1 VPMTPR
7 SVVVFALTGIILTAL
22 GIRTG
27 VAALSPLATTIEL
40 DVPLVGLPLGALG
53 MIPPLAFSLAA
64 AFSPWL
70 ARKVSIEGAAVV
82 VAGLAIIAH
91 LWRGFSPNYASLF
104 VATIVLMLSAGV
116 GNVILPALV
125 KLYAPRAV
133 GAMTA
138 AYATAM
144 SVSATAPAIAGVW
157 MADAFGWRLSLATW
171 ALISFVGAIPWLIV
185 IPFAK
190 RRGIAEAELN
200 ATLPIPLTA
209 VPLSRSPTALSIMV
223 IFGVSGATAYTAFS
237 LLPLMLADLA
247 GLGREEAALALG
259 LFSVVGLPLSLLIP
273 PMAVKP
279 GRAGMLVAVAILT
292 GLVGWSGLLFFP
304 EVWLYGWVILLSIA
318 PMTFHMSLSL
328 IGQRTKNHFSALQ
341 LSGYVNRAGYLFA
354 AIGPLLVGLGYQLT
368 GGWEIS
374 IVALLIL
381 TLLQIPAMWILHRER
396 LVDDELREA
405 RP

>member
-1 VPMTPR
+1 MPLTPR

-70 ARKVSIEGAAVV
+70 ARRVGIEGAAVV
-82 VAGLAIIAH
+82 VAVLAIIAH

-104 VATIVLMLSAGV
+104 IATTVLMLSSGI

-133 GAMTA
+133 GAVTA

-144 SVSATAPAIAGVW
+144 AISATAPTVAGVW
-157 MADAFGWRLSLATW
+157 LADAFGWRLSLATW
-171 ALISFVGAIPWLIV
+171 ALVSFVGAVPWLIV

-200 ATLPIPLTA
+200 ATLPIPLAA
-209 VPLSRSPTALSIMV
+209 VSLSRSPTALSIMV
-223 IFGVSGATAYTAFS
+223 IFGVAGATAYTAFS
-237 LLPLMLADLA
+237 LLPLILSDVS
-247 GLGREEAALALG
+247 GVGRTEAALALG
-259 LFSVVGLPLSLLIP
+259 LFSIMGLPLSLLIP
-273 PMAVKP
+273 PLAAKP
-279 GRAGMLVAVAILT
+279 GRAGLLVGFAILN
-292 GLVGWSGLLFFP
+292 GVVGWSGLLLFP
-304 EVWLYGWVILLSIA
+304 GTFLYLWVTLLAIA
-318 PMTFHMSLSL
+318 PLSFHLSLTL

-374 IVALLIL
+374 MIALVVLS
-381 TLLQIPAMWILHRER
+381 LLQIPAVWVLRRER
-396 LVDDELREA
+396 IVDDELREA

>member
-1 VPMTPR
+1 MTPR

-209 VPLSRSPTALSIMV
+209 VSLSRSPTALSIMV

-259 LFSVVGLPLSLLIP
+259 LFSIVGLPLSLLIP
-273 PMAVKP
+273 PLAVKP
-279 GRAGMLVAVAILT
+279 GRAGILVAVAILT

-354 AIGPLLVGLGYQLT
+354 AIGPFLVGLGYQLT

-381 TLLQIPAMWILHRER
+381 TLLQIPAMGILHRER

>member
-1 VPMTPR
+1 MPMTPR

-82 VAGLAIIAH
+82 VAGLAIFAH

-144 SVSATAPAIAGVW
+144 AISATAPTIAGVW

-200 ATLPIPLTA
+200 ATLPIPLAA
-209 VPLSRSPTALSIMV
+209 VSLSRSPTALSVMV

-237 LLPLMLADLA
+237 LLPLILTDIA
-247 GLGREEAALALG
+247 GLGRTEAALALG
-259 LFSVVGLPLSLLIP
+259 LFSIMGLPLSLLIP
-273 PMAVKP
+273 PLAVKP
-279 GRAGMLVAVAILT
+279 GRAGILVGVAIIA
-292 GLVGWSGLLFFP
+292 GVVGWSGLLLFP
-304 EVWLYGWVILLSIA
+304 ESWLYVWVTLLAIA
-318 PMTFHMSLSL
+318 PMTFHLSLTL

-368 GGWEIS
+368 GGWEVS
-374 IVALLIL
+374 IIALIVLS
-381 TLLQIPAMWILHRER
+381 LLQIPAVWVLRRER

-405 RP
+405 KP

>member
-1 VPMTPR
+1 MPLTPR

-70 ARKVSIEGAAVV
+70 ARRVGIEGAAVV
-82 VAGLAIIAH
+82 VAVLAIIAH

-104 VATIVLMLSAGV
+104 IATTVLMLSSGI

-133 GAMTA
+133 GAVTA

-144 SVSATAPAIAGVW
+144 AISATAPTVAGVW
-157 MADAFGWRLSLATW
+157 LADAFGWRLSLATW
-171 ALISFVGAIPWLIV
+171 ALVSFVGAVPWLIV

-200 ATLPIPLTA
+200 ATLPIPLAA
-209 VPLSRSPTALSIMV
+209 VSLSRSPTALSIMV
-223 IFGVSGATAYTAFS
+223 IFGVAGATAYTAFS
-237 LLPLMLADLA
+237 LLPLILSDVS
-247 GLGREEAALALG
+247 GVGRTEAALALG
-259 LFSVVGLPLSLLIP
+259 LFSIMGLPLSLLIP
-273 PMAVKP
+273 PLAAKP
-279 GRAGMLVAVAILT
+279 GRAGLLVGFAILN
-292 GLVGWSGLLFFP
+292 GVVGWSGLLLFP
-304 EVWLYGWVILLSIA
+304 GTFLYLWVTLLAIA
-318 PMTFHMSLSL
+318 PLSFHLSLTL

-374 IVALLIL
+374 MIALVIL
-381 TLLQIPAMWILHRER
+381 SLLQIPAVWVLRRER
-396 LVDDELREA
+396 IVDDELREA

>member
-1 VPMTPR
+1 MPMTPR

-70 ARKVSIEGAAVV
+70 ARRVGIEGAAVV
-82 VAGLAIIAH
+82 VAVLAIIAH

-104 VATIVLMLSAGV
+104 IATIVLMLSSGI

-133 GAMTA
+133 GAVTA

-144 SVSATAPAIAGVW
+144 AISATAPTVAGVW
-157 MADAFGWRLSLATW
+157 LADAYGWRLSLATW
-171 ALISFVGAIPWLIV
+171 ALVSFVGALPWLIV

-200 ATLPIPLTA
+200 ATLPIPLAA
-209 VPLSRSPTALSIMV
+209 VSLSRSPTALSIML
-223 IFGVSGATAYTAFS
+223 IFGVAGATAYTAFS
-237 LLPLMLADLA
+237 LLPLILSDVS
-247 GLGREEAALALG
+247 GLGRTEAALALG
-259 LFSVVGLPLSLLIP
+259 LFSIMGLPLSLLIP
-273 PMAVKP
+273 PLAVKP
-279 GRAGMLVAVAILT
+279 GRAGLLVGFAILN
-292 GLVGWSGLLFFP
+292 GVVGWSGLLLFP
-304 EVWLYGWVILLSIA
+304 DTLLYLWVTLLAIA
-318 PMTFHMSLSL
+318 PLTFHLSLTL

-374 IVALLIL
+374 MMALVALS
-381 TLLQIPAMWILHRER
+381 LLQIPAVWILRRER
-396 LVDDELREA
+396 LVDDELREP

>member
-1 VPMTPR
+1 MPLTPR

-22 GIRTG
+22 SIRTG

-40 DVPLVGLPLGALG
+40 DIPLVGLPLGALG

-70 ARKVSIEGAAVV
+70 ARKVTIEGAAVV

-104 VATIVLMLSAGV
+104 VATIVLMLSSGI

-144 SVSATAPAIAGVW
+144 AISATAPTVAGVW

-171 ALISFVGAIPWLIV
+171 ALISFVGAIPWLVV

-200 ATLPIPLTA
+200 ATLPIPLAA
-209 VPLSRSPTALSIMV
+209 VSLSRSPTALSIMV

-237 LLPLMLADLA
+237 LLPLMLSDIG
-247 GLGREEAALALG
+247 GLGRTEAALALG
-259 LFSVVGLPLSLLIP
+259 LFSIMGLPLSLLIP
-273 PMAVKP
+273 PFAVKP
-279 GRAGMLVAVAILT
+279 GRAGLLVGVAILT
-292 GLVGWSGLLFFP
+292 GVVGWSGLLLFP
-304 EVWLYGWVILLSIA
+304 GTLLYLWVTLLAIA
-318 PMTFHMSLSL
+318 PMTFHLSLTL

-354 AIGPLLVGLGYQLT
+354 AVGPLLVGLGYQLT

-374 IVALLIL
+374 IIALIVLS
-381 TLLQIPAMWILHRER
+381 LLQIPAVWVLSRER

>member
-1 VPMTPR
+1 MPMTPR

-82 VAGLAIIAH
+82 VAGLAIVAH

-171 ALISFVGAIPWLIV
+171 ALISFVGAIPWLVV

-223 IFGVSGATAYTAFS
+223 IFGVSGATAYTVFS

-273 PMAVKP
+273 PLAVKP
-279 GRAGMLVAVAILT
+279 GRAGILVAVAILT

-354 AIGPLLVGLGYQLT
+354 AIGPFLVGLGYQLT

-374 IVALLIL
+374 IFALLIL

>member
-1 VPMTPR
+1 MPLTPR

-22 GIRTG
+22 SIRTG

-40 DVPLVGLPLGALG
+40 DIPLVGLPLGALG

-70 ARKVSIEGAAVV
+70 ARKVTIEGAAVV

-104 VATIVLMLSAGV
+104 VATIVLMLSSGI

-144 SVSATAPAIAGVW
+144 AISATAPTVAGVW

-171 ALISFVGAIPWLIV
+171 ALISFVGAIPWLVV

-200 ATLPIPLTA
+200 ATLPIPLAA
-209 VPLSRSPTALSIMV
+209 VSLSRSPTALSIMV

-237 LLPLMLADLA
+237 LLPLMLSDIG
-247 GLGREEAALALG
+247 GLGRTEAALALG
-259 LFSVVGLPLSLLIP
+259 LFSIMGLPLSLLIP
-273 PMAVKP
+273 PFAVKP
-279 GRAGMLVAVAILT
+279 GRAGLLVGVAILT
-292 GLVGWSGLLFFP
+292 GVVGWSGLLLIP
-304 EVWLYGWVILLSIA
+304 GTLLYLWVTLLAIA
-318 PMTFHMSLSL
+318 PMTFHLSLTL

-354 AIGPLLVGLGYQLT
+354 AVGPLLVGLGYQLT

-374 IVALLIL
+374 IIALIVLS
-381 TLLQIPAMWILHRER
+381 LLQIPAVWVLSRER

>member
-1 VPMTPR
+1 MPMTPR

-104 VATIVLMLSAGV
+104 VATIVLMLSSGI

-144 SVSATAPAIAGVW
+144 AISATAPTIAGVW

-200 ATLPIPLTA
+200 ATLPIPLAA
-209 VPLSRSPTALSIMV
+209 VSLSRSPTALSVMV

-259 LFSVVGLPLSLLIP
+259 LFSIVGLPLSLLIP
-273 PMAVKP
+273 PLAVKP
-279 GRAGMLVAVAILT
+279 GRAGILVGVAILT

-304 EVWLYGWVILLSIA
+304 EVGLYGWLILLSIA

-354 AIGPLLVGLGYQLT
+354 AIGPFLVGLGYQLT

-381 TLLQIPAMWILHRER
+381 TLLQIPAMGILHRER

-405 RP
+405 KP

>member
-1 VPMTPR
+1 MTPR

-104 VATIVLMLSAGV
+104 VATIVLMLSSGI

-144 SVSATAPAIAGVW
+144 AISATAPTIAGVW

-200 ATLPIPLTA
+200 ATLPIPLAA
-209 VPLSRSPTALSIMV
+209 VSLSRSPTALSVMV

-259 LFSVVGLPLSLLIP
+259 LFSIVGLPLSLLIP
-273 PMAVKP
+273 PLAVKP
-279 GRAGMLVAVAILT
+279 GRAGILVGVAILT

-304 EVWLYGWVILLSIA
+304 EVGLYGWLILLSIA

-354 AIGPLLVGLGYQLT
+354 AIGPFLVGLGYQLT

-381 TLLQIPAMWILHRER
+381 TLLQIPAMGILHRER

-405 RP
+405 KP

>member
-1 VPMTPR
+1 MTPR

-171 ALISFVGAIPWLIV
+171 ALISFMGAIPWLVV

-209 VPLSRSPTALSIMV
+209 VSLSRSPTALSIMV

-259 LFSVVGLPLSLLIP
+259 LFSIVGLPLSLLIP
-273 PMAVKP
+273 PLAVKP
-279 GRAGMLVAVAILT
+279 GRAGILVAVAILT

-354 AIGPLLVGLGYQLT
+354 AIGPFLVGLGYQLT

-381 TLLQIPAMWILHRER
+381 TLLQIPAMGILHRER

>member
-1 VPMTPR
+1 MPMTPR

-209 VPLSRSPTALSIMV
+209 VSLSRSPTALSIMV

-259 LFSVVGLPLSLLIP
+259 LFSIVGLPLSLLIP
-273 PMAVKP
+273 PLAVKP
-279 GRAGMLVAVAILT
+279 GRAGILVAVAILT

-354 AIGPLLVGLGYQLT
+354 AIGPFLVGLGYQLT

-381 TLLQIPAMWILHRER
+381 TLLQIPAMGILHRER

>member
-1 VPMTPR
+1 MPMTPR

-70 ARKVSIEGAAVV
+70 ARRVGIEGAAVV
-82 VAGLAIIAH
+82 VAVLAIIAH

-104 VATIVLMLSAGV
+104 IATIVLTLSSGI

-133 GAMTA
+133 GAVTA

-144 SVSATAPAIAGVW
+144 AISATAPTVAGVW
-157 MADAFGWRLSLATW
+157 LADAFGWRLSLATW
-171 ALISFVGAIPWLIV
+171 ALVSFVGALPWLVV

-200 ATLPIPLTA
+200 ATLPIPLAA
-209 VPLSRSPTALSIMV
+209 VSLSRSPTALSIML
-223 IFGVSGATAYTAFS
+223 IFGVAGATAYTAFS
-237 LLPLMLADLA
+237 LLPLILSDVS
-247 GLGREEAALALG
+247 GLGRTEAALALG
-259 LFSVVGLPLSLLIP
+259 LFSIMGLPLSLLIP
-273 PMAVKP
+273 PLAVKP
-279 GRAGMLVAVAILT
+279 GRAGLLVGFAILN
-292 GLVGWSGLLFFP
+292 GVIGWSGLLLFP
-304 EVWLYGWVILLSIA
+304 DTLLYLWVTLLAIA
-318 PMTFHMSLSL
+318 PLTFHLSLTL

-368 GGWEIS
+368 GGWELSMITL
-374 IVALLIL
+374 VALS
-381 TLLQIPAMWILHRER
+381 LLQIPAVWVLRRER

>member
-1 VPMTPR
+1 MPMTPR

-144 SVSATAPAIAGVW
+144 AVSATAPAIAGVW

-171 ALISFVGAIPWLIV
+171 ALISFVGAIPWLVV

-190 RRGIAEAELN
+190 RRGIAEAELK

-209 VPLSRSPTALSIMV
+209 VSLSRSPTALSIMV

-259 LFSVVGLPLSLLIP
+259 LFSIVGLPLSLLIP
-273 PMAVKP
+273 PLAVKP
-279 GRAGMLVAVAILT
+279 GRAGILVAVAILT

-354 AIGPLLVGLGYQLT
+354 AIGPFLVGLGYQLT

>member
-1 VPMTPR
+1 MPMTPR

-82 VAGLAIIAH
+82 VGGLAIIAH

-104 VATIVLMLSAGV
+104 VATIVLMLSSGI

-144 SVSATAPAIAGVW
+144 AISATAPAVAGVW

-209 VPLSRSPTALSIMV
+209 VSLSRSPTALSIMV

-259 LFSVVGLPLSLLIP
+259 LFSIVGLPLSLLIP
-273 PMAVKP
+273 PLAVKP
-279 GRAGMLVAVAILT
+279 GRAGILVAVAILT

-354 AIGPLLVGLGYQLT
+354 AIGPFLVGLGYQLT

-381 TLLQIPAMWILHRER
+381 TLLQIPAMGILHRER

>member
-1 VPMTPR
+1 MPMTPR

-70 ARKVSIEGAAVV
+70 ARRVGIEGAAVV
-82 VAGLAIIAH
+82 VAVLAIIAH

-104 VATIVLMLSAGV
+104 IATIVLMLSSGI

-133 GAMTA
+133 GAVTA

-144 SVSATAPAIAGVW
+144 AISATAPTVAGVW
-157 MADAFGWRLSLATW
+157 LADAFGWRLSLATW
-171 ALISFVGAIPWLIV
+171 ALVSFVGALPWLIV

-200 ATLPIPLTA
+200 ATLPIPLAA
-209 VPLSRSPTALSIMV
+209 VSLSRSPTALSIML
-223 IFGVSGATAYTAFS
+223 IFGVAGATAYTAFS
-237 LLPLMLADLA
+237 LLPLILSDVS
-247 GLGREEAALALG
+247 GLGRTEAALALG
-259 LFSVVGLPLSLLIP
+259 LFSIMGLPLSLLIP
-273 PMAVKP
+273 PLAVKP
-279 GRAGMLVAVAILT
+279 GRAGLLVGFAILN
-292 GLVGWSGLLFFP
+292 GVVGWSGLLLFP
-304 EVWLYGWVILLSIA
+304 DTLLYLWVTLLAIA
-318 PMTFHMSLSL
+318 PLTFHLSLTL

-374 IVALLIL
+374 MMALVALS
-381 TLLQIPAMWILHRER
+381 LLQIPAVWILRRER
-396 LVDDELREA
+396 LVDDELREP

>member
-1 VPMTPR
+1 MTPR

-171 ALISFVGAIPWLIV
+171 ALISFVGAIPWLVV

-209 VPLSRSPTALSIMV
+209 VSLSRSPTALSIMV

-259 LFSVVGLPLSLLIP
+259 LFSIVGLPLSLLIP
-273 PMAVKP
+273 PLAVKP
-279 GRAGMLVAVAILT
+279 GRAGILVAVAILT

-354 AIGPLLVGLGYQLT
+354 AIGPFLVGLGYQLT

-374 IVALLIL
+374 IFALLIL

>member
-1 VPMTPR
+1 MPLTPR

-70 ARKVSIEGAAVV
+70 ARRVGIEGAAVV
-82 VAGLAIIAH
+82 VAVLAIIAH

-104 VATIVLMLSAGV
+104 IATIVLMLSSGI

-133 GAMTA
+133 GAVTA

-144 SVSATAPAIAGVW
+144 AISATAPTVAGVW
-157 MADAFGWRLSLATW
+157 LADAFGWRLSLATW
-171 ALISFVGAIPWLIV
+171 ALVSFVGAIPWLIV

-200 ATLPIPLTA
+200 ATLPIPLAA
-209 VPLSRSPTALSIMV
+209 VSLSRSPTALSIML
-223 IFGVSGATAYTAFS
+223 IFGVAGATAYTAFS
-237 LLPLMLADLA
+237 LLPLILSDVS
-247 GLGREEAALALG
+247 GLGRTEAALALG
-259 LFSVVGLPLSLLIP
+259 LFSIMGLPLSLLIP
-273 PMAVKP
+273 PLAVKP
-279 GRAGMLVAVAILT
+279 GRAGLLVGFAIVN
-292 GLVGWSGLLFFP
+292 GVVGWSGLLLFP
-304 EVWLYGWVILLSIA
+304 DTLLYLWVTLLAIA
-318 PMTFHMSLSL
+318 PLTFHLSLTL

-374 IVALLIL
+374 MIALVVLS
-381 TLLQIPAMWILHRER
+381 LLQIPAVWVLRRER
-396 LVDDELREA
+396 LVDDELRET

>member
-1 VPMTPR
+1 VPLTPR

-70 ARKVSIEGAAVV
+70 ARKVTIEGAAVV
-82 VAGLAIIAH
+82 VGGLAIIAH

-104 VATIVLMLSAGV
+104 VATIVLMLSAGI

-144 SVSATAPAIAGVW
+144 ALSATAPTVAGVW

-171 ALISFVGAIPWLIV
+171 ALVSFVGAIPWLIV

-200 ATLPIPLTA
+200 ATLPIPLAA
-209 VPLSRSPTALSIMV
+209 VSLARSPTALSIMV
-223 IFGVSGATAYTAFS
+223 IFAIAGATAYTAFS
-237 LLPLMLADLA
+237 LLPLMLSDIA
-247 GLGREEAALALG
+247 GVGRTEAALALG
-259 LFSVVGLPLSLLIP
+259 LFSIMGLPLSLLIP
-273 PMAVKP
+273 PLAVRR
-279 GRAGMLVAVAILT
+279 GSAGILVGVATLT
-292 GLVGWSGLLFFP
+292 GALGWLGLLLFP
-304 EVWLYGWVILLSIA
+304 GVWLYVWVTLLAIS
-318 PMTFHMSLSL
+318 PLSFHLSL
-328 IGQRTKNHFSALQ
+328 TLIGKRTKNHFSALQ
-341 LSGYVNRAGYLFA
+341 LSGYVNRAGYFFA

-374 IVALLIL
+374 IIALVVLSV
-381 TLLQIPAMWILHRER
+381 LQIPAVWVLRRER
-396 LVDDELREA
+396 LVDDELRDA

>member
-1 VPMTPR
+1 VPLTPR

-70 ARKVSIEGAAVV
+70 ARRVGIEGAAVV
-82 VAGLAIIAH
+82 VAVLAIIAH

-104 VATIVLMLSAGV
+104 IATTVLMLSSGI

-133 GAMTA
+133 GAVTA

-144 SVSATAPAIAGVW
+144 AISATAPTVAGVW
-157 MADAFGWRLSLATW
+157 LADAFGWRLSLATW
-171 ALISFVGAIPWLIV
+171 ALVSFVGAVPWLIV

-200 ATLPIPLTA
+200 ATLPIPLAA
-209 VPLSRSPTALSIMV
+209 VSLSRSPTALSIMV
-223 IFGVSGATAYTAFS
+223 IFGVAGATAYTAFS
-237 LLPLMLADLA
+237 LLPLILSDVS
-247 GLGREEAALALG
+247 GVGRTEAALALG
-259 LFSVVGLPLSLLIP
+259 LFSIMGLPLSLLIP
-273 PMAVKP
+273 PLAAKP
-279 GRAGMLVAVAILT
+279 GRAGLLVGFAILN
-292 GLVGWSGLLFFP
+292 GVVGWSGLLLFP
-304 EVWLYGWVILLSIA
+304 GTFLYLWVTLLAIA
-318 PMTFHMSLSL
+318 PLSFHLSLTL

-374 IVALLIL
+374 MIALVIL
-381 TLLQIPAMWILHRER
+381 SLLQIPAVWVLRRER
-396 LVDDELREA
+396 IVDDELREA

>member
-1 VPMTPR
+1 MPMTPR

-70 ARKVSIEGAAVV
+70 ARRVGIEGAAVV
-82 VAGLAIIAH
+82 VAVLAIIAH

-104 VATIVLMLSAGV
+104 IATIVLMLSSGI

-144 SVSATAPAIAGVW
+144 AISATAPTVAGVW
-157 MADAFGWRLSLATW
+157 LADAFGWRLSLATW
-171 ALISFVGAIPWLIV
+171 ALVSFVGAIPWLIV

-200 ATLPIPLTA
+200 ATLPIPLAA
-209 VPLSRSPTALSIMV
+209 VSLSRSPTALSIMV

-237 LLPLMLADLA
+237 LLPLILSDVS
-247 GLGREEAALALG
+247 GLGRTEAALALG
-259 LFSVVGLPLSLLIP
+259 LFSIMGLPLSLLIP
-273 PMAVKP
+273 PLAVKP
-279 GRAGMLVAVAILT
+279 GRAGLLVGFAILN
-292 GLVGWSGLLFFP
+292 GVVGWSGLLLFP
-304 EVWLYGWVILLSIA
+304 DTLLYLWVTLLAIA
-318 PMTFHMSLSL
+318 PLTFHLSLTL

-374 IVALLIL
+374 MLALVVLS
-381 TLLQIPAMWILHRER
+381 LLQIPAVWVLRRER

>member
-1 VPMTPR
+1 MPMTPR

-171 ALISFVGAIPWLIV
+171 ALISFVGAIPWLVV

-209 VPLSRSPTALSIMV
+209 VSLSRSPTALSIMV

-259 LFSVVGLPLSLLIP
+259 LFSIVGLPLSLLIP
-273 PMAVKP
+273 PLAVKP
-279 GRAGMLVAVAILT
+279 GRAGILVAVAILT

-354 AIGPLLVGLGYQLT
+354 AIGPFLVGLGYQLT

-381 TLLQIPAMWILHRER
+381 TLLQIPAMGILHRER

>member
-70 ARKVSIEGAAVV
+70 ARRVGIEGAAVV
-82 VAGLAIIAH
+82 VAVLAIMAH

-104 VATIVLMLSAGV
+104 IATIVLMLSSGI

-133 GAMTA
+133 GAVTA

-144 SVSATAPAIAGVW
+144 AISATAPTVAGVW
-157 MADAFGWRLSLATW
+157 LADAFGWRLSLATW
-171 ALISFVGAIPWLIV
+171 ALVSFVGALPWLVV

-200 ATLPIPLTA
+200 ATLPIPLAA
-209 VPLSRSPTALSIMV
+209 VSLSRSPTALSIML
-223 IFGVSGATAYTAFS
+223 IFGVAGATAYTAFS
-237 LLPLMLADLA
+237 LLPLILSDVS
-247 GLGREEAALALG
+247 GLGRTEAALALG
-259 LFSVVGLPLSLLIP
+259 LFSIMGLPLSLLIP
-273 PMAVKP
+273 PLAVKP
-279 GRAGMLVAVAILT
+279 GRAGLLVGFAILN
-292 GLVGWSGLLFFP
+292 GVVGWSGLLLFP
-304 EVWLYGWVILLSIA
+304 DTLLYLWVTLLAIA
-318 PMTFHMSLSL
+318 PLTFHLSLTL

-354 AIGPLLVGLGYQLT
+354 AIGPLLVGLGYELT

-374 IVALLIL
+374 MMALVVLS
-381 TLLQIPAMWILHRER
+381 LLQIPAVWVLRRER

-405 RP
+405 RS

>member
-1 VPMTPR
+1 MPLTPR

-27 VAALSPLATTIEL
+27 VAALSPLATTIDL
-40 DVPLVGLPLGALG
+40 DVALVGLPLGALG

-70 ARKVSIEGAAVV
+70 ARKVTIEGAAVV

-104 VATIVLMLSAGV
+104 VATIVLMLSSGI

-144 SVSATAPAIAGVW
+144 AISATAPTVAGVW

-200 ATLPIPLTA
+200 ATLPIPLAA
-209 VPLSRSPTALSIMV
+209 VSLSRSPTAVSIMV
-223 IFGVSGATAYTAFS
+223 TFGVSGATAYTAFS
-237 LLPLMLADLA
+237 LLPLILTDIA
-247 GLGREEAALALG
+247 GVGRTEAALALG
-259 LFSVVGLPLSLLIP
+259 LFSIVGLPLSLLIP
-273 PMAVKP
+273 PLAAKP
-279 GRAGMLVAVAILT
+279 GRAGILVGVAIVA
-292 GLVGWSGLLFFP
+292 GVVGWSGLLFFP
-304 EVWLYGWVILLSIA
+304 GFWLYLWVTLVAIA
-318 PMTFHMSLSL
+318 PMTFHLSLTL

-368 GGWEIS
+368 GSWDVS
-374 IVALLIL
+374 IIALVIL
-381 TLLQIPAMWILHRER
+381 SLLQIPAVWVMRRER
-396 LVDDELREA
+396 LVDDELRDA

>member
-1 VPMTPR
+1 MTPR

-171 ALISFVGAIPWLIV
+171 ALISFVGAIPWLVV

-209 VPLSRSPTALSIMV
+209 VSLSRSPTALSIMV

-259 LFSVVGLPLSLLIP
+259 LFSIVGLPLSLLIP
-273 PMAVKP
+273 PLAVKP
-279 GRAGMLVAVAILT
+279 GRAGILVAVAILT

-354 AIGPLLVGLGYQLT
+354 AIGPFLVGLGYQLT

-381 TLLQIPAMWILHRER
+381 TLLQIPAMGILHRER

>member
-1 VPMTPR
+1 MPLTPR

-70 ARKVSIEGAAVV
+70 ARRVGIEGAAVV
-82 VAGLAIIAH
+82 VAVLAIIAH

-104 VATIVLMLSAGV
+104 IATIVLMLSSGI

-133 GAMTA
+133 GAVTA

-144 SVSATAPAIAGVW
+144 AISATAPTVAGVW
-157 MADAFGWRLSLATW
+157 LADAFGWRLSLATW
-171 ALISFVGAIPWLIV
+171 ALVSFVGAIPWLIV

-200 ATLPIPLTA
+200 ATLPIPLAA
-209 VPLSRSPTALSIMV
+209 VSLSRSPTALSIML
-223 IFGVSGATAYTAFS
+223 IFGVAGATAYTAFS
-237 LLPLMLADLA
+237 LLPLILSDVS
-247 GLGREEAALALG
+247 GLGRTEAALALG
-259 LFSVVGLPLSLLIP
+259 LFSIMGLPLSLLIP
-273 PMAVKP
+273 PLAVKP
-279 GRAGMLVAVAILT
+279 GRAGLLVGFAILN
-292 GLVGWSGLLFFP
+292 GVVGWSGLLLFP
-304 EVWLYGWVILLSIA
+304 DTLLYLWVTLLAIA
-318 PMTFHMSLSL
+318 PLTFHLSLTL

-374 IVALLIL
+374 MIALVVLS
-381 TLLQIPAMWILHRER
+381 LLQIPAVWVLRRER
-396 LVDDELREA
+396 LVDDELRET

>member
-1 VPMTPR
+1 MPMTPR

-144 SVSATAPAIAGVW
+144 AVSATAPAIAGVW

-171 ALISFVGAIPWLIV
+171 ALISFVGAIPWLVV

-209 VPLSRSPTALSIMV
+209 VSLSRSPTALSIMV

-259 LFSVVGLPLSLLIP
+259 LFSIVGLPLSLLIP
-273 PMAVKP
+273 PLAVKP
-279 GRAGMLVAVAILT
+279 GRAGILVAVAILT

-354 AIGPLLVGLGYQLT
+354 AIGPFLVGLGYQIT

-374 IVALLIL
+374 IVALLVL
-381 TLLQIPAMWILHRER
+381 TLLQIPAMRILHRER

>member
-1 VPMTPR
+1 MPMTPR

-171 ALISFVGAIPWLIV
+171 ALISFVGAIPWLVV

-209 VPLSRSPTALSIMV
+209 VSLSRSPTALSIMV

-259 LFSVVGLPLSLLIP
+259 LFSIVGLPLSLLIP
-273 PMAVKP
+273 PLAVKP
-279 GRAGMLVAVAILT
+279 GRAGILVAVAILT

-354 AIGPLLVGLGYQLT
+354 AIGPFLVGLGYQLT

-374 IVALLIL
+374 IFALLIL

>member
-1 VPMTPR
+1 MPMTPR

-144 SVSATAPAIAGVW
+144 AISATAPAIAGVW

-209 VPLSRSPTALSIMV
+209 VSLSRSPTALSIMV

-259 LFSVVGLPLSLLIP
+259 LFSIVGLPLSLLIP
-273 PMAVKP
+273 PLAVKP
-279 GRAGMLVAVAILT
+279 GRAGILVAVAILT

-354 AIGPLLVGLGYQLT
+354 AIGPFLVGLGYQLT

-381 TLLQIPAMWILHRER
+381 TLLQIPAMGILHRER

-405 RP
+405 KP

>member
-1 VPMTPR
+1 
-7 SVVVFALTGIILTAL
+7 
-22 GIRTG
+22 
-27 VAALSPLATTIEL
+27 LATTIEL

-171 ALISFVGAIPWLIV
+171 ALISFVGAIPWLVV

-190 RRGIAEAELN
+190 RRGIAEAELK

-209 VPLSRSPTALSIMV
+209 VSLSRSPTALSIMV

-259 LFSVVGLPLSLLIP
+259 LFSIVGLPLSLLIP
-273 PMAVKP
+273 PLAVKP
-279 GRAGMLVAVAILT
+279 GRAGILVAVAILT

-354 AIGPLLVGLGYQLT
+354 AIGPFLVGLGYQLT

-374 IVALLIL
+374 ISALLIL

>member
-1 VPMTPR
+1 MPLTPR

-64 AFSPWL
+64 TFSPWL
-70 ARKVSIEGAAVV
+70 ARRVTIEGAAVV
-82 VAGLAIIAH
+82 VGGLAIIAH

-104 VATIVLMLSAGV
+104 VATIVLMLSAGI

-144 SVSATAPAIAGVW
+144 ALSATAPTVAGVW

-171 ALISFVGAIPWLIV
+171 ALVSFVGAIPWLIV

-200 ATLPIPLTA
+200 ATLPIPLAA
-209 VPLSRSPTALSIMV
+209 VSLARSPTALSIMV
-223 IFGVSGATAYTAFS
+223 IFAVAGATAYTAFS
-237 LLPLMLADLA
+237 LLPLMLSDIA
-247 GLGREEAALALG
+247 GVGRTEAALALG
-259 LFSVVGLPLSLLIP
+259 LFSIVGLPLSLLIP
-273 PMAVKP
+273 PLAVKP
-279 GRAGMLVAVAILT
+279 GRAGILVGIAILT

-304 EVWLYGWVILLSIA
+304 EAWLYGWVILLSIA

-354 AIGPLLVGLGYQLT
+354 AIGPFLVGLCYQLT

-381 TLLQIPAMWILHRER
+381 TLLQIPAMGILHRER

>member
-1 VPMTPR
+1 
-7 SVVVFALTGIILTAL
+7 VFALTGIILTAL

-70 ARKVSIEGAAVV
+70 ARRVGIEGAAVV
-82 VAGLAIIAH
+82 VAVLAIIAH

-104 VATIVLMLSAGV
+104 IATTVLMLSSGI

-133 GAMTA
+133 GAVTA

-144 SVSATAPAIAGVW
+144 AISATAPTVAGVW
-157 MADAFGWRLSLATW
+157 LADAFGWRLSLATW
-171 ALISFVGAIPWLIV
+171 ALVSFVGAVPWLIV

-200 ATLPIPLTA
+200 ATLPIPLAA
-209 VPLSRSPTALSIMV
+209 VSLSRSPTALSIMV
-223 IFGVSGATAYTAFS
+223 IFGVAGATAYTAFS
-237 LLPLMLADLA
+237 LLPLILSDVS
-247 GLGREEAALALG
+247 GVGRTEAALALG
-259 LFSVVGLPLSLLIP
+259 LFSIMGLPLSLLIP
-273 PMAVKP
+273 PLAAKP
-279 GRAGMLVAVAILT
+279 GRAGLLVGFAILN
-292 GLVGWSGLLFFP
+292 GVVGWSGLLLFP
-304 EVWLYGWVILLSIA
+304 GTFLYLWVTLLAIA
-318 PMTFHMSLSL
+318 PLTFHLSLTL

-374 IVALLIL
+374 MIALVIL
-381 TLLQIPAMWILHRER
+381 SLLQIPAVWVLRRER
-396 LVDDELREA
+396 IVDDELREA

>member
-1 VPMTPR
+1 MPLTPR

-70 ARKVSIEGAAVV
+70 ARRVGIEGAAVV
-82 VAGLAIIAH
+82 VAVLAIIAH

-104 VATIVLMLSAGV
+104 IATTVLMLSSGI

-133 GAMTA
+133 GAVTA

-144 SVSATAPAIAGVW
+144 AISATAPTVAGVW
-157 MADAFGWRLSLATW
+157 LADAFGWRLSLATW
-171 ALISFVGAIPWLIV
+171 ALVSFVGAIPWLVV

-200 ATLPIPLTA
+200 ATLPIPLAA
-209 VPLSRSPTALSIMV
+209 VSLSRSPTALSIVV

-237 LLPLMLADLA
+237 LLPLILSDVS
-247 GLGREEAALALG
+247 GVGRTEAALALG
-259 LFSVVGLPLSLLIP
+259 LFSIMGLPLSLLIP
-273 PMAVKP
+273 PLAVKP
-279 GRAGMLVAVAILT
+279 GRAGLLVGFAILN
-292 GLVGWSGLLFFP
+292 GVVGWSGLLLFP
-304 EVWLYGWVILLSIA
+304 DTLLYLWVTLLAIA
-318 PMTFHMSLSL
+318 PLTFHLSLTL

-374 IVALLIL
+374 MMALVVLS
-381 TLLQIPAMWILHRER
+381 LLQIPAVWVLRRER